1 MSTPNADI
9 RTLEDKI
16 IEDLNSSNLII
27 EIKRLIVKDVLGM
40 IERTADNTIR
50 SELNEEVNNV
60 ISEN

>member
-50 SELNEEVNNV
+50 SELNEEVNDV